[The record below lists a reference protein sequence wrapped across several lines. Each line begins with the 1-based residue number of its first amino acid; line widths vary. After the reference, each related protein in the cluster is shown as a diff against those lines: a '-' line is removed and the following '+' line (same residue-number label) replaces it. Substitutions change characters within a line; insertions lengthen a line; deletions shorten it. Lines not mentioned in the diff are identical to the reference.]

1 MRLMVHFA
9 RSYPWQTLMM
19 LVALMAAGIFEG
31 VGLTALLPLLQIAVD
46 TNPAAGLTSG
56 SRSGETM
63 LNVLAFMGVQP
74 SVESLL
80 VIIMTGV
87 LLKSAL
93 VLLAN
98 KKVGYTV
105 AHVATDLRL
114 TLLRSLLNARWEY
127 FLNQR
132 VGSLANAAASE
143 VMRASNAYLF
153 GATAAAFFIQAIV
166 YSLVALTINWQATCA
181 ALAAALLVLMML
193 NWLVRMT
200 NRAGSKQTRL
210 LQSLLARLTDSLH
223 SVKPLKAMGRENL
236 ADALLQSD
244 THKLNKALRKQVF
257 SKAALKGVQEPI
269 LTLLVVIGLYLS
281 LVSWK
286 IELPTVMVLTFLLVR
301 VLVQLS
307 KVQRQYQEM
316 QGCESAYWSLQEKIC
331 GAEAEKEVSTGTRD
345 LHLETQLRLENIHFS
360 YGEIPILAGLSLD
373 ILAGTFTAIVGPSGA
388 GKTTL
393 VDLVTGLLR
402 PQQGKVL
409 LDGVSLEDIDL
420 MTWRRQIGYVPQ
432 DIMLL
437 HDSIRTNITLG
448 DDSLTDHDVEDAL
461 RAAGVWDFVNA
472 LPEGIYN
479 TVGER
484 GTKISGGQ
492 RQRIAIARALAHRPR
507 LLILDEATSALDPES
522 ERAICRT
529 MHELRGQLTLLSI
542 SHRPAL
548 VEAADQ
554 VYLLEGGRV
563 VEVSS
568 PPNLAEP
575 YGEDPKRGI
584 EVPTP

>member
-19 LVALMAAGIFEG
+19 LLALMAAGISEG
-31 VGLTALLPLLQIAVD
+31 AGLTALLPLLQIAID
-46 TNPAAGLTSG
+46 NGHAADASSVSG
-56 SRSGETM
+56 SNETM
-63 LNVLAFMGVQP
+63 LNILAFIGVQP
-74 SVESLL
+74 TVESLL
-80 VIIMTGV
+80 IIIMAGV

-93 VLLAN
+93 MLLAN
-98 KKVGYTV
+98 RKVGYTV

-114 TLLRSLLNARWEY
+114 ALLRSLLGARWEY
-127 FLNQR
+127 FLNQK

-143 VMRASNAYLF
+143 VMRASSAYLF

-166 YSLVALTINWQATCA
+166 YSLVALTINWQATLV
-181 ALAAALLVLMML
+181 ALGASSLVLMML
-193 NWLVRMT
+193 NWLVRT
-200 NRAGSKQTRL
+200 TKRAGRKQTQL

-257 SKAALKGVQEPI
+257 SKAALKGVQEPV

-286 IELPTVMVLTFLLVR
+286 IELTTVMVLTFLLVR

-316 QGCESAYWSLQEKIC
+316 QACESAYWSLNEKIC
-331 GAEAEKEVSTGTRD
+331 SAEAEKEVSTGTRD
-345 LHLETQLRLENIHFS
+345 VQLEAQISLEHVHFS
-360 YGEIPILAGLSLD
+360 YGEIPILFDMSLQVV
-373 ILAGTFTAIVGPSGA
+373 AGTFTSIVGPSGA

-402 PQQGKVL
+402 PQQGEIL
-409 LDGVSLEDIDL
+409 LDGVSLDDIDL
-420 MTWRRQIGYVPQ
+420 VKWRRQIGYVPQ

-448 DDSLTDHDVEDAL
+448 DDSLTDQDVEDAL
-461 RAAGVWDFVNA
+461 RAAGVWDFVKA

-484 GTKISGGQ
+484 GTKVSGGQ

-522 ERAICRT
+522 EMAICRT
-529 MHELRGQLTLLSI
+529 MRELRGQLTILSI

-554 VYLLEGGRV
+554 VYQLENGRV
-563 VEVSS
+563 VKLTSRR
-568 PPNLAEP
+568 EP
-575 YGEDPKRGI
+575 KES
-584 EVPTP
+584 

>member
-19 LVALMAAGIFEG
+19 LLALIAAGISEG
-31 VGLTALLPLLQIAVD
+31 VGLTALLPLLQIAIGTGNAADV
-46 TNPAAGLTSG
+46 PAVSG
-56 SRSGETM
+56 SGETL
-63 LNVLAFMGVQP
+63 LNILAVFGVQP
-74 SVESLL
+74 TVESLL

-143 VMRASNAYLF
+143 VMRASSAYLF

-166 YSLVALTINWQATCA
+166 YSLVALTINWQATFVALGA
-181 ALAAALLVLMML
+181 ASLVLTML
-193 NWLVRMT
+193 NWLVRT
-200 NRAGSKQTRL
+200 TKRAGHKQTQL

-236 ADALLQSD
+236 ADSLLQSD

-257 SKAALKGVQEPI
+257 SKAALKGVQEPV

-286 IELPTVMVLTFLLVR
+286 LELTTVMVLTFLLVR

-316 QGCESAYWSLQEKIC
+316 QGCESAYWSLHEKIR
-331 GAEAEKEVSTGTRD
+331 GAEAAKEVSSGRRD
-345 LHLETQLRLENIHFS
+345 LQLENQVRLENIYFA
-360 YGEIPILAGLSLD
+360 YGEIPIISQLSLD
-373 ILAGTFTAIVGPSGA
+373 IIAGTFTAIVGPSGS

-409 LDGVSLEDIDL
+409 IDGVSLEEIDL
-420 MTWRRQIGYVPQ
+420 MKWRRQIGYVPQ

-448 DDSLTDHDVEDAL
+448 DNSLTDQDVEDAL
-461 RAAGVWDFVNA
+461 RAAGVWDFVKA
-472 LPEGIYN
+472 LPDGIYN

-529 MHELRGQLTLLSI
+529 MRDLRGQLTILSI

-554 VYLLEGGRV
+554 VYQVENGQV
-563 VEVSS
+563 VNISS
-568 PPNLAEP
+568 HPQVKEF
-575 YGEDPKRGI
+575 
-584 EVPTP
+584 